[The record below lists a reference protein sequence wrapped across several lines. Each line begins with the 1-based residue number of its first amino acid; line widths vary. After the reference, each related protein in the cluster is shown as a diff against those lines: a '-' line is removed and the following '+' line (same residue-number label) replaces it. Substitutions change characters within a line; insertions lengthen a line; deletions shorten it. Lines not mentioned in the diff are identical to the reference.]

1 MDLRTDGERVV
12 QLLDQL
18 HGQLVEHTPSLGR
31 HLRLD
36 QDGLQGDIV
45 VAFCHGDVSV
55 YNTGSRESVL
65 KEKVI
70 KKNNR
75 AWSRCS
81 TKPKINDNTE
91 IEQSHRNLHLQNRVC
106 VKKTLL
112 RCDYNNSI
120 FDSLFSLVN
129 LNRGKNLW
137 LSR

>member
-1 MDLRTDGERVV
+1 M
-12 QLLDQL
+12 QLLDHL
-18 HGQLVEHTPSLGR
+18 HSQLVEHTPSLGL
-31 HLRLD
+31 HFRLD

-45 VAFCHGDVSV
+45 VAFCPGDVSV

-65 KEKVI
+65 KKKVI
-70 KKNNR
+70 KKKINNR

-91 IEQSHRNLHLQNRVC
+91 IEQSHRNLYLQNRVC
-106 VKKTLL
+106 VKKTFLW
-112 RCDYNNSI
+112 CNYNNNI